1 MARDYSQS
9 GRESNGAEANIGKRI
24 PLGAR
29 PGTAA
34 GTSVAAALRKSNW
47 PVLRVQRAL
56 VQFSEV

>member
-9 GRESNGAEANIGKRI
+9 GRESNGAEANIDKRI

-34 GTSVAAALRKSNW
+34 GTSVAAALR
-47 PVLRVQRAL
+47 
-56 VQFSEV
+56 